1 MKRSRANLLLVLA
14 VVAVCASLAAAG
26 EQTSNVHFIVIR
38 DYNGKPVRNA
48 SVVMHPVNRKGQQ
61 ERSGLQLK
69 TDAEGNTNFDGVPYG
84 PLRIQVLAPGFQ
96 TYGEDFQIS
105 QPDTQITVKMKR
117 PQGQYSVYE
126 SHPQAGADKG
136 TPPADTKPPA
146 ASNAPPDAS
155 KPETKP
161 DTKNDAK
168 NDVPPGSKSDP
179 PKTDK
184 PQP

>member
-1 MKRSRANLLLVLA
+1 MNPIRANLILLLA
-14 VVAVCASLAAAG
+14 AVAVCTLAAAD
-26 EQTSNVHFIVIR
+26 EQTSNVHFSVIR

-48 SVVMHPVNRKGQQ
+48 SVVLHPVNRKGQQ

-84 PLRIQVLAPGFQ
+84 PLRIQVLVPGFQ

-105 QPDTQITVKMKR
+105 QPDTFITVKLKR

-136 TPPADTKPPA
+136 APPAEAKPPS
-146 ASNAPPDAS
+146 ASGAPAPDKS
-155 KPETKP
+155 ETKKDGKTADAP
-161 DTKNDAK
+161 SDAK
-168 NDVPPGSKSDP
+168 TDP